1 MKAISLDDL
10 HRRALEV
17 GAEVHDSTGVFNSTQ
32 AVVARDRAKI
42 LHQPASLPEKKP
54 EPSAPPPEPSLKL
67 SDVLEIIRQRDV
79 SWQAQLDAL
88 RASIVAGI
96 PVPPPPPEP
105 PPPPTWKFSVDYDT
119 RGILREIVAVPQK
132 KSQQPADQ

>member
-1 MKAISLDDL
+1 MKAISLEDL

-42 LHQPASLPEKKP
+42 QHTAPASAETA
-54 EPSAPPPEPSLKL
+54 PSPVAPPEPSLKL

-105 PPPPTWKFSVDYDT
+105 PQPPTWKFSVDYDT

-132 KSQQPADQ
+132 KIDKSVGQ